1 MLVTLIDLM
10 SDGVAIDMGQTT
22 YRLSDVVASMNHLF
36 DRSSREIQR
45 LTSFLTR
52 GHFSERREELS
63 GPGFTSSLAYNCVK
77 ISLVDESIFLNSGV
91 AKFDEARIR

>member
-1 MLVTLIDLM
+1 
-10 SDGVAIDMGQTT
+10 MGQTT
-22 YRLSDVVASMNHLF
+22 YRLSDVVASMNQLF

-52 GHFSERREELS
+52 GHFSVRREELS

-77 ISLVDESIFLNSGV
+77 ISPVNEIIFSNSGV